1 MIARGLPW
9 RRLAALALVLPLAAL
24 AACDE
29 EEREAA
35 VEAPAQQPV
44 YPAADG
50 GPATGRFEIASADG
64 GAMTVQEVLPGGRY
78 RNLRDG
84 RLVETGTWATPR
96 PGVFC
101 TTSDGGKTSCDEE
114 SLAPDGTWIS
124 VNVEDPAVRWIIRR
138 LEETSEPPAA

>member
-1 MIARGLPW
+1 MRAAPLF
-9 RRLAALALVLPLAAL
+9 LALAFPALAL
-24 AACDE
+24 AACSEDRRE
-29 EEREAA
+29 EAA
-35 VEAPAQQPV
+35 EVPARAAV

-50 GPATGRFEIASADG
+50 GAATGRFEISSADS
-64 GAMTVQEVLPGGRY
+64 GAVIVQEVLPDGSY
-78 RNLRDG
+78 RNLMDG
-84 RLVETGTWATPR
+84 ELVETGTWATPE

-101 TTSDGGKTSCDEE
+101 TTSSNGRTSCDEE